1 MQKEKKVKPSSR
13 LKKDKQRDL
22 YVEELIADVT
32 ADFERR
38 RAERVRLERQWE
50 LNMNF
55 LAGNQY
61 CFINGRGEIA
71 SEDKKF
77 YWQNKAVFN
86 HVAPIVESRLAKFS
100 RITPTV
106 FVRPKSDDD
115 VDVENANLAEKFMEG
130 VFKRANLEDVIKK
143 GTNWS
148 ETCGTAFYKVVW
160 NNDAGSSLGVV
171 DGREVFEGD
180 VEIFAVSPFEIFPDS
195 LYVQDVQDCNSIIH
209 AKAMSVADVKQ
220 KYGVT
225 LSGSDIGVFSLSGEN
240 CALSM
245 GKTKKDVLSDAV
257 LVIERYEKPCERFPN
272 GRIVTVAGDK
282 LLYVG
287 DLPYV
292 NGGSGSRAF
301 PFVKQI
307 SIDVAGE
314 FFGIS
319 IIERMIPVQRAFN
332 AVKNRKHEFL
342 NRLSMGV
349 MTVEDGSVDTDDLAE
364 EGLSP
369 GKVLVYRQGSKA
381 PEMMSMTD
389 VPADF
394 NQEEDRLLNE
404 FVIISGVSDV
414 VSSSSNATLSSG
426 TALEILVEQD
436 NERLVF
442 TAESIRR
449 CYLEIAKQT
458 IRLYSQ
464 FMGEVKAIK
473 YHDKSGKFKVVYA
486 NKKAIGSD
494 DVYLDSENE
503 LLSSHR
509 QKKEMILKL
518 YQSGLLNDDNGK
530 IRASTKEKVLT
541 LLGYKDLDYKKGIS
555 RLHEEKAQAENPK
568 IRKLGMPIEEIDDD
582 IIHIDEHTRY
592 ILSEYE
598 SLTEN
603 EKTLLCKH
611 VSEHKARLNI
621 NDKGE

>member
-180 VEIFAVSPFEIFPDS
+180 VEIFAMSPFEIFPDS

-240 CALSM
+240 GALSM

-582 IIHIDEHTRY
+582 TIHIDEHTRY